1 MKQVQQEIPAFAEAC
16 EQEFSVKDLGLISWE
31 SAFCLQQQVLEEKR
45 ASIKAASGIKYTRK
59 LKPHSAPSFDSPS
72 QDPEGDKRH
81 LYFRNWPKSEDVLFL
96 LEHHP
101 VFTLGKRGGES
112 FFRLSSEEIRARGA
126 AIVRTDR
133 GGLVT
138 YHGPGQ
144 LVVYPV
150 FDIQKKGFGVR
161 GWVDFLERVMVDCAA
176 RMGVMAHGREDARG
190 LWVENRKLGSIGVA
204 VKGGVSLHGL
214 ALNVSMDLEPF
225 SWISPCGLDVSMGSL
240 QEELGVPVSMDDVKR
255 EMVMA
260 FTRGLEDH
268 RMKNL

>member
-1 MKQVQQEIPAFAEAC
+1 MKQVQQEIPASAEAC
-16 EQEFSVKDLGLISWE
+16 EQHFSVKDLGLISWE
-31 SAFCLQQQVLEEKR
+31 SAFCMQQKVLEEKR
-45 ASIKAASGIKYTRK
+45 ASIKVRSEIKCTRK
-59 LKPHSAPSFDSPS
+59 LNPHSAPCFESLS

-81 LYFRNWPKSEDVLFL
+81 LHCRNWPKPEDVLFL
-96 LEHHP
+96 LEHPP
-101 VFTLGKRGGES
+101 VFTLGKRGGEG
-112 FFRLSSEEIRARGA
+112 FFRLSPEKIRARGA

-150 FDIQKKGFGVR
+150 FDIQKNGFGVR
-161 GWVDFLERVMVDCAA
+161 GWVDFLERVMVRCAF

-214 ALNVSMDLEPF
+214 AMNVAMDLEPF
-225 SWISPCGLDVSMGSL
+225 SWITPCGLDVSMGSL
-240 QEELGVPVSMDDVKR
+240 QEELGVPVSMEEVKR

-260 FTRGLEDH
+260 FTRELKRH
-268 RMKNL
+268 RIKAL